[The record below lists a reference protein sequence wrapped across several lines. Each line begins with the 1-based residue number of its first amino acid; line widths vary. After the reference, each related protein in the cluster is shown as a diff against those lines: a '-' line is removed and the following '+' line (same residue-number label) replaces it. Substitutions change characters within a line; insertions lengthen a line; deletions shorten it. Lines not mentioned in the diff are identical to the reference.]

1 MSLAARRLVGQCP
14 VCDGEF
20 HVTRLTCHSC
30 GSSLEGDFEL
40 CKFCRLSPEQRQFIE
55 VFIASRGNIREVE
68 RVLGISYP
76 TVRGRLDDVIRALG
90 YRVQRS
96 DAPDRKAILEA
107 LDRGEITAEE
117 ALKRLR
123 EGV

>member
-1 MSLAARRLVGQCP
+1 MAARRLVGHCP
-14 VCDGEF
+14 VCDNEF
-20 HVTRLTCHSC
+20 RVTKLTCRAC

-40 CKFCRLSPEQRQFIE
+40 CKFCRLNPEQREFVE

-96 DAPDRKAILEA
+96 AESVDRKAILEA
-107 LDRGEITAEE
+107 LDRGEISAEE
-117 ALKRLR
+117 ALKKLR
-123 EGV
+123 DGE

>member
-1 MSLAARRLVGQCP
+1 MATRRLVGQCP
-14 VCDGEF
+14 VCGNDF
-20 HVTRLTCHSC
+20 HVARLTCHSC
-30 GSSLEGDFEL
+30 GSALEGDFEL
-40 CKFCRLSPEQRQFIE
+40 CKFCRLSPEQRQFVE

-68 RVLGISYP
+68 RVFGISYP
-76 TVRGRLDDVIRALG
+76 TVRSRLDDVIRALG

-96 DAPDRKAILEA
+96 ADVPDRKAILEA

-123 EGV
+123 EGE